1 MASLAPRP
9 PSVANCGTPAS
20 GRRRAPDRPALPPRR
35 PRASC
40 RARARAAPPAQS
52 LLGRLASL
60 LPSLQPPSSS
70 AAAAGPLR
78 PTPAAV
84 SAAKRVV
91 ALAEATDRGTEVTP
105 EARAELL
112 ALTAALRE
120 DEAPRCRGSAAAA
133 RAAITGTWRQL
144 WSTEKET
151 LFIFTTIA
159 PLFGVRGE
167 EAYQVIDADAGR
179 LQNVITFSNGAAF
192 VVESTLEVVVEGRGE
207 EEEGPEGE
215 QRGPLPLRCNFKFT
229 GATLKLPSGRAIR
242 LPPAGKGWFEVS
254 YVDGRSRVA
263 YDVRKDTLVVA
274 RDGPVRWF

>member
-9 PSVANCGTPAS
+9 PSVAANCGTPAS
-20 GRRRAPDRPALPPRR
+20 SATRRRASDCHALPPPRR
-35 PRASC
+35 RQRDC
-40 RARARAAPPAQS
+40 RARAAPPAQS

-60 LPSLQPPSSS
+60 LPSLQPPSS
-70 AAAAGPLR
+70 AATGPLR
-78 PTPAAV
+78 PTAAAV
-84 SAAKRVV
+84 ATAKRVV
-91 ALAEATDRGTEVTP
+91 SLAEATNRGTQVTP

-112 ALTAALRE
+112 ALTTALRE
-120 DEAPRCRGSAAAA
+120 DEAPRCRGSREAA

-159 PLFGVRGE
+159 PLFGVKGE

-179 LQNVITFSNGAAF
+179 LQNVITFSNGAFF
-192 VVESTLEVVVEGRGE
+192 VVESTLEVVEREEDEDE
-207 EEEGPEGE
+207 EEDV
-215 QRGPLPLRCNFKFT
+215 GPLPLRCNFKFT
-229 GATLKLPSGRAIR
+229 GATLKLPSGREIR
-242 LPPAGKGWFEVS
+242 LPPAGKGHFDTVF
-254 YVDGRSRVA
+254 VDGRSRVA